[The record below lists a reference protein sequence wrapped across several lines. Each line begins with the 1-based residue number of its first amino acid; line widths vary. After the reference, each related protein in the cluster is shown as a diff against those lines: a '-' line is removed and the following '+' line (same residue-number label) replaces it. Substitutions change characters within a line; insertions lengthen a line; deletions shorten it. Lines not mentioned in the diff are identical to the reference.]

1 MESDIDISRA
11 LAIDGWMTED
21 ELRWLAHKA
30 QRYQRIVELGSYL
43 GRSTRA
49 LADNTPGIVVAVD
62 DWWGARDVH
71 IPYTERRT
79 LYQRFKDNNL
89 DLIQSG
95 KIVPLRLSFE
105 ELDNIQFK
113 EPPNMIFIDG
123 DHEYAAVRRDIVWA
137 LKSLWPKG
145 GLLCGHD
152 ADRISVKQAV
162 RDAFGIRYGVSLGTI
177 WHVDLVL
184 RYGAN

>member
-1 MESDIDISRA
+1 MESEVDVSRA
-11 LAIDGWMTED
+11 LTIDGWMTAD
-21 ELRWLAHKA
+21 ELCWLARKA
-30 QRYQRIVELGSYL
+30 QKYQRIVELGSYL
-43 GRSTRA
+43 GRSTCA
-49 LADNTPGIVVAVD
+49 LATHTPGVVVAID

-89 DLIQSG
+89 NLIQSG

-105 ELDNIQFK
+105 GLDSVQFK

-123 DHEYAAVRRDIVWA
+123 DHEYAAVRRDIAWA
-137 LKSLWPKG
+137 LRHLRPKG

-162 RDAFGIRYGVSLGTI
+162 RDTFGIRYGVSLGTI

-184 RYGAN
+184 RYGAD